1 MKKIFL
7 LIVLLSVFSRS
18 QALNEND
25 VLKAKCLMYSALG
38 AYGSYQLADD
48 FLASPTKC
56 CKWEKR
62 FKRFSSWVGVDD
74 TDFSEALFQYAAI
87 PVITIFN
94 VAFSVGGFYGAYKT
108 FPQIK

>member
-7 LIVLLSVFSRS
+7 LIFLLSIFNNS

-25 VLKAKCLMYSALG
+25 VLKAKCLLYLVLG
-38 AYGSYQLADD
+38 VYGTYQLADD

-56 CKWEKR
+56 CKWETR
-62 FKRFSSWVGVDD
+62 FNRFSSWIGVDD
-74 TDFSEALFQYAAI
+74 NDSSEALFQYTAI

-94 VAFSVGGFYGAYKT
+94 VAFGIGGFYSAYNT
-108 FPQIK
+108 YSQIK